1 MKKAVQF
8 YTTFILCILA
18 TSILAQNKGDKPL
31 IEPKASVTF
40 KDTIIE
46 FGVITQKDSLV
57 QAVEF
62 KNTGKVPFHFY
73 DAVSECGC
81 ATIVV
86 PKTDFKP
93 GKKGTILI
101 IFKSPY
107 MGSIEKK
114 ITLVSNAGIHYLVY
128 RAYVKE

>member
-1 MKKAVQF
+1 MQKIGWF
-8 YTTFILCILA
+8 YALMILETLA
-18 TSILAQNKGDKPL
+18 SSSLAQNKGDKPL
-31 IEPKASVTF
+31 IEPNASVTF
-40 KDTIIE
+40 SDTVIE
-46 FGVITQKDSLV
+46 FGFITQRDSMV
-57 QAVEF
+57 QMVKF

-86 PKTDFKP
+86 PKRDYKP
-93 GKKGTILI
+93 GQKGTIFI

-107 MGSIEKK
+107 IGSIEKK
-114 ITLVSNAGIHYLVY
+114 ITLVSNAGIHYLIY